1 MTTNNKS
8 DTKISS
14 VQVLFTAISTTL
26 HPTDPVNTPYQQKQY
41 TLLTEQF
48 YVSIPKHAKNHQ
60 DIFRFHVPSNIV
72 PTFTNKLGKYI
83 DISYEVIIQIDGTST
98 TTVSHSN
105 GNGSSGGGSWFGN
118 HNTHISNTISL
129 PIIIA
134 TVPPY
139 YPIGITV
146 HDNVE
151 SELPA
156 FIPNVESPL
165 PSPVVYP
172 ADRAYSVSP
181 ACSFQMSSGD
191 DLEDDGFSLNNNTTT
206 NLQDATGHLMVPDA
220 ASRRKSSAS
229 SSSDMSLDA
238 VPLTTTTV
246 SHS

>member
-26 HPTDPVNTPYQQKQY
+26 HPTDPVNTPYQQKQHS
-41 TLLTEQF
+41 LLTETF
-48 YVSIPKHAKNHQ
+48 FVSIPKQAKNHQ

-83 DISYEVIIQIDGTST
+83 DISYEVIIQIDGTTFSA
-98 TTVSHSN
+98 SHQN
-105 GNGSSGGGSWFGN
+105 GNGNNHSGSWFGN
-118 HNTHISNTISL
+118 GNTHISNTISL

-139 YPIGITV
+139 YPISITV

-151 SELPA
+151 SELPS

-165 PSPVVYP
+165 PSPVTYP

-181 ACSFQMSSGD
+181 SCSFQMNSGD
-191 DLEDDGFSLNNNTTT
+191 DLEEDGFSLNNN
-206 NLQDATGHLMVPDA
+206 NLQDASGHLMVPDPT
-220 ASRRKSSAS
+220 RRKS

-238 VPLTTTTV
+238 VPLTTV